1 MYPVVLDAR
10 LTPPREFH
18 ERDEAGCVPAVIR
31 NIPYSGGSRGGDDD
45 ATGEEKKECDGGGA
59 RTDGDQWPAVR
70 RWGLDALAAD
80 PRLSDDQE
88 KRLRSRERSRKIF
101 EREIKREIKR

>member
-18 ERDEAGCVPAVIR
+18 EMDEAGCVPAVIR

-45 ATGEEKKECDGGGA
+45 ATGEEKRECDGGGA
-59 RTDGDQWPAVR
+59 RTNAPPPPPKPSTPPQ
-70 RWGLDALAAD
+70 
-80 PRLSDDQE
+80 
-88 KRLRSRERSRKIF
+88 
-101 EREIKREIKR
+101 